1 MSTVPPTSEN
11 ALLNTATEQLRVVIL
26 GVAASDAHAVANHL
40 IAYLLRTH
48 GFEVVNLGTC
58 TPISEFCA
66 ALARHPQA
74 EAILIGSLNGHAVDD
89 LAELPQARSAG
100 LLDRPVI
107 VGGNLSVGSHK
118 TGVEAERLRALGVDH
133 VLADPAELP
142 TLLDRLRANRSAQ
155 EKRCGA
161 AGADLQSIA
170 P

>member
-1 MSTVPPTSEN
+1 MSTVPPAPEN
-11 ALLNTATEQLRVVIL
+11 ALLDTATKQFRVVIL

-40 IAYLLRTH
+40 IAYLLRTR

-66 ALARHPQA
+66 ALAEHPQA
-74 EAILIGSLNGHAVDD
+74 EAVLIGSLNGHATDD
-89 LAELPQARSAG
+89 LAELPRARAAG

-133 VLADPAELP
+133 VLDDPAELP
-142 TLLDRLRANRSAQ
+142 ELLDWLRANRSAQ
-155 EKRCGA
+155 EERCGA
-161 AGADLQSIA
+161 TDAGLPSTAS
-170 P
+170 